1 VSSGGI
7 AVGLFALLAWAP
19 QRAAGGEIDCDG
31 RRLVLDLAGG
41 TLRTASVCTPAPTT
55 CGTGADLSPNCPQIP
70 PQPGEDDVWTVS
82 IPESTALT
90 IDIIVV
96 PEVDWDPGLYLL
108 REEGTNCLAGVD
120 AGFLGSQEVLF
131 DVTIDSG
138 ADTTLTTLRLV
149 IDSASVSPTYGC
161 GVYSLEVHWAPLSA
175 EGDNCA
181 TAVPLVLSDSA
192 PVTFIGSTCG
202 LSHDSF
208 GLVDGDCGGDV
219 EDPGMF
225 QGRDAVFA
233 ITVEP
238 DTTWSVQLTPV
249 GMWDVALA
257 LSSSCESFRVACL
270 RAADEWRNGQAEA
283 LTGLDNPAPG
293 ITYFLLVDT
302 AAGTVDEC
310 GSFRLEAR
318 LGDGVT
324 PVQETSW
331 GRVKATYRHAIP

>member
-1 VSSGGI
+1 MSGGRI
-7 AVGLFALLAWAP
+7 AVGFVALLAGAP
-19 QRAAGGEIDCDG
+19 LRAAGGEIDCPG

-41 TLRTASVCTPAPTT
+41 TLRTAAACSPAPTT
-55 CGTGADLSPNCPQIP
+55 CGTGADLSPACPQIP

-90 IDIIVV
+90 IDVILV
-96 PEVDWDPGLYLL
+96 PQVDWDPGLYLL
-108 REEGTNCLAGVD
+108 RREGTNCIAGVD

-131 DVTIDSG
+131 DVTIDSS

-149 IDSASVSPTYGC
+149 IDSASESPTYGC
-161 GVYSLEVHWAPLSA
+161 GAYSLEVHWAPLSA
-175 EGDNCA
+175 EGDDCA
-181 TAVPLVLSDSA
+181 TAVPLTLTGSG
-192 PVTFIGSTCG
+192 PVTFIGSTCA
-202 LSHDSF
+202 LSHDAF
-208 GLVDGDCGGDV
+208 ALVEGDCGGDV
-219 EDPGMF
+219 EDPAMF

-270 RAADEWRNGQAEA
+270 HAADEWRSGQAEA

-324 PVQETSW
+324 PVRETSW
-331 GRVKATYRHAIP
+331 GRVKAIYGRAIP